1 MLALLAPMA
10 DEGGGDIG
18 GDEGGGTETDS
29 ALIIESAVT
38 TIPASCTLREA
49 LRSVFVGRV
58 DRIETNF
65 VLYAVE
71 AERFGTVADL
81 LRDGVL
87 TVRYPID
94 DVKYLTEGERFLVGA
109 VAAPS
114 GIRGDTPV
122 LESKVRVPPDMFG
135 GDAVAAV
142 QRVSCPDFEDP
153 VRTLRVNGDPIDTG
167 LLRPLFDDR
176 AGLLRVV
183 LVPLVV
189 GLGLLFLLAATRV
202 LVTGAIRGMRQS
214 RQRESR

>member
-1 MLALLAPMA
+1 VP
-10 DEGGGDIG
+10 E
-18 GDEGGGTETDS
+18 
-29 ALIIESAVT
+29 
-38 TIPASCTLREA
+38 PLRA
-49 LRSVFVGRV
+49 VFVGRV

-65 VLYAVE
+65 VLYSVE
-71 AERFGTVADL
+71 SERFGAVGDL

-94 DVKYLTEGERFLVGA
+94 DVKYLAPGERFLVGA

-114 GIRGDTPV
+114 GVRGDTPV
-122 LESKVRVPPDMFG
+122 LESKVRVPPDIFG

-142 QRVSCPDFEDP
+142 QRVSCPDFDDP

-167 LLRPLFDDR
+167 LLRPLLDDR

-183 LVPLVV
+183 LVPIAA
-189 GLGLLFLLAATRV
+189 GLGVLFLLAATRV

>member
-1 MLALLAPMA
+1 MLALVAPMA
-10 DEGGGDIG
+10 DEGGD
-18 GDEGGGTETDS
+18 DEGGGTETPS

-38 TIPASCTLREA
+38 TIPASCAVPESLRA
-49 LRSVFVGRV
+49 VFVGRV

-65 VLYAVE
+65 VLYSVE
-71 AERFGTVADL
+71 SERFGAVGDL

-94 DVKYLTEGERFLVGA
+94 DVKYLAAGERFLVGA

-114 GIRGDTPV
+114 GVRGDTPV

-142 QRVSCPDFEDP
+142 QRVSCPDFDDP

-167 LLRPLFDDR
+167 LLRPLLDDR

-183 LVPLVV
+183 LVPIAA
-189 GLGLLFLLAATRV
+189 GLGVLFLLAATRV